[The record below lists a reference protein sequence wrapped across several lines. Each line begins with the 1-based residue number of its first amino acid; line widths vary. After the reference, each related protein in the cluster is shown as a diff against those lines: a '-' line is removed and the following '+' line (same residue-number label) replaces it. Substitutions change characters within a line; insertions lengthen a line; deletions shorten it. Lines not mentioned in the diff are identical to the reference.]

1 MWQRVSSC
9 TTNSWLIPV
18 EGTSEHFAAGQLSTS
33 GGLQV
38 AKCPVCGPV
47 VSGYTIGEAGIVPV
61 DQKIEESRVQSVLEA
76 NISAEHQ
83 VQEGGLQ
90 TQYV

>member
-1 MWQRVSSC
+1 M
-9 TTNSWLIPV
+9 
-18 EGTSEHFAAGQLSTS
+18 
-33 GGLQV
+33 
-38 AKCPVCGPV
+38 CGPV

-76 NISAEHQ
+76 NISAEHH